1 MTSISPPQKRPWLAA
16 SAIALAGA
24 GLVAAGLSGC
34 HSADS
39 KAAAPKAEAGAVV
52 SVATVLERKVTETQ
66 VFSGRIEALER
77 VVVRPR
83 VGGYITAVHVQPG
96 ALVRKGDLLFVIDR
110 SPYEA
115 ELKRAEAAAAAAT
128 ARVELARLELTR
140 SEKLFADKAIPQRE
154 LDANASSFKEL
165 GASARAAQAQYD
177 NARLNLDYTR
187 VISPIDGRVG
197 KAEITLGNLVDPTTV
212 LTSVVSDQRMYASFD
227 GDEATFLQ
235 VGAVARKGGQVKV
248 RIGLANEQGFP
259 HQGKLEF
266 VDNQLDA
273 QTGAVRMRALF
284 DNTDKALAPGLF
296 ARVQVEGASNSDA
309 GTGKTLAPS
318 GQAVLINDRAVGTD
332 QNRKFVY
339 VVGPKQ
345 EAVYRN
351 VTLGP
356 VIDGLRVVRGGL
368 TAGETIVVNGLQRVH
383 PGGALA
389 PHVVAMDFDPGAVI
403 EEGKGAAAAGGSPA
417 GSQKSAAAPGQVPAA
432 KSATSDKS
440 ANAANAASAVKSAEA
455 ATAATAA
462 AASPAKG

>member
-1 MTSISPPQKRPWLAA
+1 MTSISPPQKRPRLAA
-16 SAIALAGA
+16 SAIALAAA
-24 GLVAAGLSGC
+24 GLVAASLSGC

-39 KAAAPKAEAGAVV
+39 KAAAPKADAGAVV

-177 NARLNLDYTR
+177 NARLNLNYTR

-339 VVGPKQ
+339 VVGPRQ

-389 PHVVAMDFDPGAVI
+389 PHVVAMDFDPGA
-403 EEGKGAAAAGGSPA
+403 ELAEGKGAAATAGAAAASA
-417 GSQKSAAAPGQVPAA
+417 GTAAGTAASAQKSAAAPGEVPA
-432 KSATSDKS
+432 DKS
-440 ANAANAASAVKSAEA
+440 ASAAKSAEA
-455 ATAATAA
+455 ATAAALA